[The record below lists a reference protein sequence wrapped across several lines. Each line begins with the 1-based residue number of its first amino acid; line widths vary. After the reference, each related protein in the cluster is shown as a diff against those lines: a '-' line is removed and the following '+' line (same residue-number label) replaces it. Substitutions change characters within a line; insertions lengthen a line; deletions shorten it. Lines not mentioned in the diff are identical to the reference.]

1 MEFAIADGSSGS
13 TPNIPNSCDFVIHGA
28 LTGDGSGNYV
38 FLTSNEG
45 FSTIGPGAFGAIG
58 PTGYTTLPNSQCTLL
73 TQASAG
79 SGGYSNDASTYF
91 LNPILITFTPA
102 FTGIKKIY
110 GRITG
115 TDGSVLDPWTF
126 VGYLTIGN
134 PDLTITSS
142 HSSNF
147 TQGQTGATYTLT
159 VGNIGNGS
167 SSGAVT
173 VTDTLPTGL
182 TASAISGTGW
192 SCTLSTLTCTRSD
205 ALSATATY
213 PPITVTVNVAANAA
227 ASVTNSV
234 SVSGGGESNTANDTG
249 TDPTTITNTVDLVLS
264 GLTFITGPTA
274 LFHAT
279 NSITA
284 TTVVINNTASD
295 SGSVTFQAGSVIKL
309 EPGFHALAGTPAQ
322 TFHAFIQ

>member
-1 MEFAIADGSSGS
+1 
-13 TPNIPNSCDFVIHGA
+13 
-28 LTGDGSGNYV
+28 
-38 FLTSNEG
+38 
-45 FSTIGPGAFGAIG
+45 
-58 PTGYTTLPNSQCTLL
+58 
-73 TQASAG
+73 
-79 SGGYSNDASTYF
+79 
-91 LNPILITFTPA
+91 
-102 FTGIKKIY
+102 
-110 GRITG
+110 
-115 TDGSVLDPWTF
+115 
-126 VGYLTIGN
+126 
-134 PDLTITSS
+134 
-142 HSSNF
+142 
-147 TQGQTGATYTLT
+147 
-159 VGNIGNGS
+159 
-167 SSGAVT
+167 